1 MPLPGLP
8 RRNADEATEIVW
20 LEERHL
26 KTADVEDNEARS
38 RRRERWSGRGTEA
51 DMSGRAIC

>member
-8 RRNADEATEIVW
+8 RRHAGEAIEIVW

-26 KTADVEDNEARS
+26 KTADVEDDEARS
-38 RRRERWSGRGTEA
+38 RRRER
-51 DMSGRAIC
+51 